1 MKKSIEQ
8 LTKYKTAVMVSFR
21 YCKRIYEGGIET
33 PEQFETFTNLC
44 QNHVEVCNAL
54 CRKLKPKLPWLQ
66 WEKAKNFSNFRDTCA
81 YTIEQLQSMISEIQ
95 SGYDKMAEIE
105 ELRETMTIKAQI
117 EYEIANELKELEIN
131 RQSEIRESRN
141 IGFTLPIKNEEDETV
156 NF

>member
-1 MKKSIEQ
+1 
-8 LTKYKTAVMVSFR
+8 
-21 YCKRIYEGGIET
+21 
-33 PEQFETFTNLC
+33 
-44 QNHVEVCNAL
+44 
-54 CRKLKPKLPWLQ
+54 
-66 WEKAKNFSNFRDTCA
+66 
-81 YTIEQLQSMISEIQ
+81 MICEIQ
-95 SGYDKMAEIE
+95 SGYDKIAEIE